1 MARDA
6 ARLEAARKRSI
17 HEASVHGEAHDDV
30 ETAWDSVFE
39 AQKSAAGP
47 SEAEE
52 ARRRKLARKT
62 EKRAEKR
69 ATENANAGSWS
80 VYISGVPKEISYTA
94 VHNLFSKVWVLHAAA
109 SSVRQHRPTF
119 PKELRTRRPCSAALP
134 RCARPIRAGRAA

>member
-1 MARDA
+1 MADPRSAYAAAMARDA

-17 HEASVHGEAHDDV
+17 QEASAHGEAHDDV
-30 ETAWDSVFE
+30 ENAWDSVFE
-39 AQKSAAGP
+39 AQKSATGP

-52 ARRRKLARKT
+52 ARRRKLARKA

-94 VHNLFSKVWVLHAAA
+94 VHNLFSKVCPAGG
-109 SSVRQHRPTF
+109 
-119 PKELRTRRPCSAALP
+119 RTL
-134 RCARPIRAGRAA
+134 